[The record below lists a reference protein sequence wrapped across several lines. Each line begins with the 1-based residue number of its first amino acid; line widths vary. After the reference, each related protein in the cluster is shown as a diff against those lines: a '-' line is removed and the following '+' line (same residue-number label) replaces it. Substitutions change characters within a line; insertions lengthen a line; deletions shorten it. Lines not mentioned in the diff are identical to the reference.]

1 MKEVILNEEN
11 FDKVILQNEKPV
23 LVDFWATWCG
33 PCKMMAPV
41 LEELAAS
48 RDDIIVGK
56 VNVDDC
62 PNLSSRFGIFSIPTL
77 ILFKNGEES
86 DRAVGYMPLEK
97 LLETFGL

>member
-11 FDKVILQNEKPV
+11 FDEVVLQNEKPV

-48 RDDIIVGK
+48 HDDLVVGK

-62 PNLSSRFGIFSIPTL
+62 PNLASRFGIFSIPTL
-77 ILFKNGEES
+77 ILFKNGEAS